1 MQEGLYEQLINQL
14 VKEEIDALDKE
25 TFYAKIVELDIEE
38 SVDTLALYLQAVIK
52 KALGSVEGNNDVKVS
67 NRIALSNKIDLDK
80 RIEEITPY
88 TRLVQSELFTGGSA
102 GIDLGSEI
110 GKEIL
115 SADRIDFLVSF
126 IKWKGIRIFEQ
137 QLQQFVGRGGKIRFI
152 TTTYMGASE
161 AKAVEFLS
169 NLPNTEVKVSYNTGN
184 ERLHAKAYLFYRR
197 TGFHTAYIGSSNFS
211 RSALTDGLEWNLKV
225 TSKEISHIIDKFQ
238 KTFEAYWQSPEFEI
252 FDPEKHLPKLKD
264 ALKGA
269 RIGAGSANW
278 FSTFFDLTP
287 HDYQKVILD
296 QLEAERSIHGNFKNL
311 IIAATGTGKTIVSA
325 FEVRNGPD
333 KKHRKARSTFS
344 HLFSLSKTESRPSIL
359 RKTVTTTL

>member
-1 MQEGLYEQLINQL
+1 M
-14 VKEEIDALDKE
+14 
-25 TFYAKIVELDIEE
+25 
-38 SVDTLALYLQAVIK
+38 
-52 KALGSVEGNNDVKVS
+52 S
-67 NRIALSNKIDLDK
+67 NRIALSNKIIGLIQNELINDELGVQKIPADKVLKAVYKKQSPSLDLDK

-88 TRLVQSELFTGGSA
+88 TRLVQSELFTGGRA

-169 NLPNTEVKVSYNTGN
+169 NLPNSEVKVSYNTGN

-225 TSKEISHIIDKFQ
+225 TSKEISHIALIAKVLFHFFNDIINRW
-238 KTFEAYWQSPEFEI
+238 AYQGV
-252 FDPEKHLPKLKD
+252 LTV
-264 ALKGA
+264 A
-269 RIGAGSANW
+269 IG
-278 FSTFFDLTP
+278 P
-287 HDYQKVILD
+287 C
-296 QLEAERSIHGNFKNL
+296 
-311 IIAATGTGKTIVSA
+311 
-325 FEVRNGPD
+325 
-333 KKHRKARSTFS
+333 
-344 HLFSLSKTESRPSIL
+344 SKS
-359 RKTVTTTL
+359 